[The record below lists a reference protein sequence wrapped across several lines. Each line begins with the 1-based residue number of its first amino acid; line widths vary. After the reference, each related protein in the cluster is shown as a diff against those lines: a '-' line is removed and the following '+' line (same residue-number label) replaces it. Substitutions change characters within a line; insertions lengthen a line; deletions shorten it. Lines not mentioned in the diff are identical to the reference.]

1 MTKQSFSIAKLT
13 GVIVIIFVIIS
24 LSIES
29 TTGGIHM
36 HDTYFVM
43 NAAVKWI
50 LFIILSLFIGSLMG
64 AIAGRQSNAT
74 IFNLTCTCS
83 GHLRHVPIF
92 KTRIISWCVTTGIKR
107 SLSVFQF

>member
-1 MTKQSFSIAKLT
+1 MTKQSFLIAKLT
-13 GVIVIIFVIIS
+13 GVIIIIFVIIS

-50 LFIILSLFIGSLMG
+50 LFIILSLFIASLMG
-64 AIAGRQSNAT
+64 AIAGRFRTKLYNRMLLYSTLLVLAA
-74 IFNLTCTCS
+74 
-83 GHLRHVPIF
+83 
-92 KTRIISWCVTTGIKR
+92 GIYVMFPFLKPE
-107 SLSVFQF
+107 